1 MCQPGGGRW
10 ALGFGDRKHRRTA
23 VETRS
28 AAALGQQ
35 VLCCRWSARG
45 SIKRAPANS
54 QRPPACITT
63 NQQPLGRAKSA
74 DGPASAASHRS
85 NMAFLSTRTST
96 PPGRGPVNKGQL
108 QVLRKPAL
116 PVEARF
122 ANRVVASPSGSCA
135 PTRPPPRGRTFR
147 SSPRPHVGSP
157 SWLEPLSCGP
167 PRVCPCQRPVRWI
180 GPLDLRPS
188 AGSCRWI
195 YPLDLSVDL
204 GSPRSVSRTRCTHPR
219 VGPAWTEV
227 SCVPALL

>member
-85 NMAFLSTRTST
+85 NMAFLSTRTPT
-96 PPGRGPVNKGQL
+96 PPGRGPVNIECKFQINKILRSDLMPVQGRNIGCMCEVSRSKYKIL
-108 QVLRKPAL
+108 YANSVVCPLGEVLRL
-116 PVEARF
+116 
-122 ANRVVASPSGSCA
+122 
-135 PTRPPPRGRTFR
+135 
-147 SSPRPHVGSP
+147 
-157 SWLEPLSCGP
+157 
-167 PRVCPCQRPVRWI
+167 
-180 GPLDLRPS
+180 
-188 AGSCRWI
+188 
-195 YPLDLSVDL
+195 
-204 GSPRSVSRTRCTHPR
+204 
-219 VGPAWTEV
+219 
-227 SCVPALL
+227 